1 MLLGVA
7 LGLFRERWVRNLGE
21 VECVIEE
28 GDWFIH
34 QTDVGGLMNAI
45 SRSRS

>member
-1 MLLGVA
+1 MLLVMA
-7 LGLFRERWVRNLGE
+7 LGLLGERWVRNLGE

-34 QTDVGGLMNAI
+34 QTDVGGMMNAI